1 MRKHGNVHVYGEHWH
16 CYDFKTAA
24 GKHCA
29 SARSFKISDAKVL
42 EINSDRVG
50 FEPQYSGEFCYHS
63 LLKRGK
69 KQWETFKPALAP
81 KVNCVKE
88 AKKADVL
95 KLLEEL
101 GASETVRTFYENAL
115 ADAGDDV
122 GRQDLEESS
131 DEGE

>member
-1 MRKHGNVHVYGEHWH
+1 MFGRSEQEIRKKDTILLPSEYLEIMRKHGNVHVYGEHWH

-69 KQWETFKPALAP
+69 K
-81 KVNCVKE
+81 
-88 AKKADVL
+88 
-95 KLLEEL
+95 
-101 GASETVRTFYENAL
+101 
-115 ADAGDDV
+115 
-122 GRQDLEESS
+122 
-131 DEGE
+131 